1 MSVGD
6 LFRDN
11 SEKLRLV
18 GYFVVVIAVAAPLF
32 SSLGKAYE
40 NRSDLFRQ
48 LIQTPGAL
56 GIVSVEQ
63 LSAFLFGVFLG
74 LLLLLILDPKKRVQG
89 LLLGFGTVSAL
100 VALQSQDLFVT
111 NIDFVATSPVLVG
124 GLVLG
129 GIVGGGRNLFQIQT
143 ADALEFRR
151 AASLL
156 FFILSTITVVG
167 LIEYHLS
174 FPQIINP
181 VFAEETVD
189 IVIPN
194 NPAVEFNSDGLA
206 QNIVL
211 SAVFIITLRSFFQ
224 YDSSEDFF
232 ILGPVGSGK
241 SLFLVGK
248 YLEALDEA
256 ADRDADTP
264 MTPSADLMEL
274 VSEVDAASEDA
285 GWELGATAVDDVSN
299 LEFNYVKGSVFP
311 KNIRIGSLDYAGEY
325 LDQLPNALTS
335 EPEEIDDSILRR
347 LAQRVREANTL
358 VLILDMERYESD
370 ESLGIESYFDIL
382 DATDSTKVLL
392 VATKCDVLAEE
403 FRDEMGLDP
412 VMYFDEFR
420 EYVNET
426 ITQNDQTVRTLVQD
440 TAGSEI
446 YPVYY
451 QTTERNGE
459 RVPMRDANGNVQTMG
474 FNELLER
481 MG

>member
-1 MSVGD
+1 MSSRD
-6 LFRDN
+6 LIRDN
-11 SEKLRLV
+11 AEKLRLFS
-18 GYFVVVIAVAAPLF
+18 YFLVVIVVAAPLF
-32 SSLGKAYE
+32 SSLGQAWQ
-40 NRSDLFRQ
+40 RSTVVKP
-48 LIQTPGAL
+48 LIRVPGAI

-63 LSAFLFGVFLG
+63 LSAFVFGVYAG
-74 LLLLLILDPKKRVQG
+74 LLLLLILDPKKRIQG
-89 LLLGFGTVSAL
+89 LLLIIGTISAL
-100 VALQSQDLFVT
+100 FALQSQGLFLP
-111 NIDFVATSPVLVG
+111 NIDFVANIPIIIGGFVSG
-124 GLVLG
+124 GL
-129 GIVGGGRNLFQIQT
+129 IGGGRKLFKAQT
-143 ADALEFRR
+143 ANAVEFRR

-167 LIEYHLS
+167 LIEYHVAI
-174 FPQIINP
+174 PQLIEPNFAQESVNIVAPDNP
-181 VFAEETVD
+181 T
-189 IVIPN
+189 
-194 NPAVEFNSDGLA
+194 VEFNSGGLI
-206 QNIVL
+206 QNSVL
-211 SAVFIITLRSFFQ
+211 STVFIITLRSFFE
-224 YDSSEDFF
+224 YDSKEDFF

-248 YLEALDEA
+248 YLEALDDA
-256 ADRDADTP
+256 ADRDTDAP

-285 GWELGATAVDDVSN
+285 GWELGATAVDDVKK
-299 LEFNYVKGSVFP
+299 LQFNHVRGNVFP

-335 EPEEIDDSILRR
+335 APEEIDDSILRR

-358 VLILDMERYESD
+358 LLVLDMERYERD

-403 FRDEMGLDP
+403 FENEMGLDP
-412 VMYFDEFR
+412 VMYFDDFKD
-420 EYVNET
+420 YVNET
-426 ITQNDQTVRTLVQD
+426 LIQNDQTVRTLVQD

-451 QTTERNGE
+451 QTTKRNGE
-459 RVPMRDANGNVQTMG
+459 RVPMRDMNGNVQTMG
-474 FNELLER
+474 FDELLEK